1 MFSIDEL
8 IRKKPEQYLL
18 LVVAERNEDGI
29 ARKYNVIDSSPT
41 LQPLVDELS
50 GLANSEGV
58 VILPTFEEDE
68 ESPKTLMP
76 PELYVRLM
84 RVHYNQ
90 PVWSKILRI
99 L

>member
-1 MFSIDEL
+1 MFTIDEL

-18 LVVAERNEDGI
+18 LAVAERNEDGI
-29 ARKYNVIDSSPT
+29 ARQYNVIDSSPT

-50 GLANSEGV
+50 GLDNQYGV

-76 PELYVRLM
+76 PELYVRFM
-84 RVHYNQ
+84 RVHYNR
-90 PVWSKILRI
+90 PVWSKVMRI
-99 L
+99 